1 MTELALLT
9 FAHKLDYDTIAAKQS
24 NVLKVMPFN
33 SKVIISSRDISSS
46 PPFQIIWDTQ
56 SFLVRVV

>member
-9 FAHKLDYDTIAAKQS
+9 FAHKLDFDTIAAKQT

-33 SKVIISSRDISSS
+33 SKVIC
-46 PPFQIIWDTQ
+46 
-56 SFLVRVV
+56 